1 VRAVYRYFWD
11 TWKVRASTTELG
23 YSRHAGS
30 AWVADGALRYYAQ
43 RAALFYSDNFASEL
57 TYMSRNRQ
65 LSTFNDLGAGG
76 TATYTALR
84 VPGRY
89 DVKLSASVQ
98 RLRFHYSN
106 FTDIRTGRPYSF
118 NASVIELNAIAN
130 F

>member
-1 VRAVYRYFWD
+1 
-11 TWKVRASTTELG
+11 
-23 YSRHAGS
+23 
-30 AWVADGALRYYAQ
+30 
-43 RAALFYSDNFASEL
+43 
-57 TYMSRNRQ
+57 MSRNRQ